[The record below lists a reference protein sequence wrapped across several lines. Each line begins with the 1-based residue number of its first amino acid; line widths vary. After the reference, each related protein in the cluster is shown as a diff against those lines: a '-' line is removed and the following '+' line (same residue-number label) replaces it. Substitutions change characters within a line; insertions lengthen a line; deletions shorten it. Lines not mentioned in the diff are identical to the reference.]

1 MPSTLAHRL
10 IVGEVEGD
18 AATVIFWSCRLLGRA
33 VAWLTLLMV
42 LLTCAVVLLRYGF
55 SIGATATQEVI
66 LYAHSLV
73 FLGAAAWAL
82 QRDAHVRVDIFYRR
96 MGNRGK
102 ALIDLLGSLLFLLP
116 MCLFLA
122 WNCWDYVAMSWQR
135 QERSAD
141 AGGLPWVYLHKSFI
155 LLLHRSRH
163 TWMGRRGGGEG
174 GSGGTHPVQH
184 SAAWPRT
191 RRNPWRA
198 AARGRRVHARAAD
211 GRHE

>member
-1 MPSTLAHRL
+1 MFQRLTTAGLLLACAIDR
-10 IVGEVEGD
+10 
-18 AATVIFWSCRLLGRA
+18 ATSLLGRA
-33 VAWLTLLMV
+33 VSWLTLLMV

-55 SIGATATQEVI
+55 NIGATATQEVV

-96 MGNRGK
+96 LQHRGK
-102 ALIDLLGSLLFLLP
+102 ALIDLTGSLLLLLP

-122 WNCWDYVAMSWQR
+122 WNCWDYVGMSWQR

-155 LLLHRSRH
+155 LLLVASLLLQALAQILKTLAVLSGVQASHLP
-163 TWMGRRGGGEG
+163 
-174 GSGGTHPVQH
+174 GS
-184 SAAWPRT
+184 
-191 RRNPWRA
+191 
-198 AARGRRVHARAAD
+198 
-211 GRHE
+211 HEEHL

>member
-1 MPSTLAHRL
+1 MTQRFLSAGLGLARHIDR
-10 IVGEVEGD
+10 G
-18 AATVIFWSCRLLGRA
+18 TSLLGRA

-96 MGNRGK
+96 MGNRG
-102 ALIDLLGSLLFLLP
+102 ILLP
-116 MCLFLA
+116 MCLFLLA

-155 LLLHRSRH
+155 LLLVASLLLQGIAQLLK
-163 TWMGRRGGGEG
+163 TLAVL
-174 GSGGTHPVQH
+174 SGVLGTHLPA
-184 SAAWPRT
+184 S
-191 RRNPWRA
+191 
-198 AARGRRVHARAAD
+198 
-211 GRHE
+211 HEEHL

>member
-1 MPSTLAHRL
+1 MFQRLTATGLSLACL
-10 IVGEVEGD
+10 ID
-18 AATVIFWSCRLLGRA
+18 RATSLLGRS

-55 SIGATATQEVI
+55 DIGATATQELI

-82 QRDAHVRVDIFYRR
+82 QRDAHVRVDIFFRHLQQ
-96 MGNRGK
+96 RGK
-102 ALIDLLGSLLFLLP
+102 ALVDLTGSLLFLLP

-122 WNCWDYVAMSWQR
+122 YNCWDYVGMSWQR

-155 LLLHRSRH
+155 LLLVASLLLQAVAAPRQQVD
-163 TWMGRRGGGEG
+163 
-174 GSGGTHPVQH
+174 VQALQNDLVEQGIEPLFVRDV
-184 SAAWPRT
+184 SDDVLLANA
-191 RRNPWRA
+191 
-198 AARGRRVHARAAD
+198 
-211 GRHE
+211 

>member
-1 MPSTLAHRL
+1 MTQRFLSAGLGLARHIDR
-10 IVGEVEGD
+10 G
-18 AATVIFWSCRLLGRA
+18 TSLLGRA

-96 MGNRGK
+96 MGNHGK

-141 AGGLPWVYLHKSFI
+141 AGGLPWVYLQKSII
-155 LLLHRSRH
+155 LLLVASLLLQALAQLIK
-163 TWMGRRGGGEG
+163 TIAVLRGALP
-174 GSGGTHPVQH
+174 SHLDSHPQ
-184 SAAWPRT
+184 
-191 RRNPWRA
+191 
-198 AARGRRVHARAAD
+198 
-211 GRHE
+211 EEL

>member
-1 MPSTLAHRL
+1 MKAK
-10 IVGEVEGD
+10 D
-18 AATVIFWSCRLLGRA
+18 ALLLPWS
-33 VAWLTLLMV
+33 
-42 LLTCAVVLLRYGF
+42 
-55 SIGATATQEVI
+55 TQEVI

-155 LLLHRSRH
+155 LLLVASLLLQAVAQLLK
-163 TWMGRRGGGEG
+163 TLAVLGGVQ
-174 GSGGTHPVQH
+174 STHLPA
-184 SAAWPRT
+184 S
-191 RRNPWRA
+191 
-198 AARGRRVHARAAD
+198 
-211 GRHE
+211 HEEHL

>member
-1 MPSTLAHRL
+1 MTQRFLSAGLGLARHIDR
-10 IVGEVEGD
+10 G
-18 AATVIFWSCRLLGRA
+18 TSLLGRA

-55 SIGATATQEVI
+55 SIGATATQEII

-102 ALIDLLGSLLFLLP
+102 ALIDLLGCLLFLLP

-141 AGGLPWVYLHKSFI
+141 AGGLPWVYVHKSFI
-155 LLLHRSRH
+155 LLLVASLLLQAVAQLLK
-163 TWMGRRGGGEG
+163 TLAVLGGIQ
-174 GSGGTHPVQH
+174 STHLPA
-184 SAAWPRT
+184 S
-191 RRNPWRA
+191 
-198 AARGRRVHARAAD
+198 
-211 GRHE
+211 HEEHL